1 MGQEDKCPTTL
12 SSGLTVTG
20 EKIATFY
27 WMLGDECSQSV
38 SRFPSEQKDT
48 GTSIEQSE
56 DTRNSADDR
65 LLIQE
70 GTLESFWKL
79 EVIK

>member
-12 SSGLTVTG
+12 TSGLRVTG

-79 EVIK
+79 EVMK